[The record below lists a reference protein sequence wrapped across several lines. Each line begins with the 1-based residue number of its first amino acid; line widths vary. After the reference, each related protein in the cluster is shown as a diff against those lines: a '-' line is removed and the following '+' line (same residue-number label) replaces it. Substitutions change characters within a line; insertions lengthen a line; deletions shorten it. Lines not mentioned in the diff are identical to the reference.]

1 MLKGHAK
8 TNATLDPSLTKKQVS
23 VMAIIAEGDVL
34 PPAVACG

>member
-1 MLKGHAK
+1 MLKQK
-8 TNATLDPSLTKKQVS
+8 KPLDPFLTLKQVS